1 MRVVLTQNVPN
12 LGQVGDVKDVAD
24 GYGRNFLIPKGM
36 AILATVSALK
46 NVDELRRA
54 EAKKMARR
62 LQTAQEMANM
72 LSQLDLRFKRR
83 AGEEGR
89 LYGSVTNADIAEAI
103 QAQTGQEIDRRRIE
117 LDEPIR
123 QTGEHTVE
131 IRVMTNVSAQVK
143 VTVEPEAE

>member
-1 MRVVLTQNVPN
+1 
-12 LGQVGDVKDVAD
+12 
-24 GYGRNFLIPKGM
+24 
-36 AILATVSALK
+36 
-46 NVDELRRA
+46 
-54 EAKKMARR
+54 
-62 LQTAQEMANM
+62 M

-103 QAQTGQEIDRRRIE
+103 QAKTGQEIDRRRIE